1 MKKVADH
8 DPPFLD
14 NKTPLPWIQ
23 AQSKLPIAV
32 LLGKTTPILSR
43 KQGRQRLFSSYL
55 SATKLTKSTDLLDI
69 QQINQ
74 QLAQPDFRLQTIA
87 QLQKDFDRAQVVV
100 SFTFDD
106 ILQQLEA
113 ALNGLSEQHLKQLL
127 YLIDVPEINWNPAEG
142 QSYQQKLAEVILHRE
157 ALKVYLRS
165 KFA

>member
-1 MKKVADH
+1 
-8 DPPFLD
+8 
-14 NKTPLPWIQ
+14 
-23 AQSKLPIAV
+23 
-32 LLGKTTPILSR
+32 
-43 KQGRQRLFSSYL
+43 
-55 SATKLTKSTDLLDI
+55 LLDI

-106 ILQQLEA
+106 VLQQLEA

-142 QSYQQKLAEVILHRE
+142 QSHQQKLAEVILHRE

>member
-1 MKKVADH
+1 M
-8 DPPFLD
+8 
-14 NKTPLPWIQ
+14 
-23 AQSKLPIAV
+23 
-32 LLGKTTPILSR
+32 PILLR
-43 KQGRQRLFSSYL
+43 KQGHQRLFSSYL

-74 QLAQPDFRLQTIA
+74 QLTQPDFRLQTIA

-127 YLIDVPEINWNPAEG
+127 YLIDVPEIDWNQAEG

>member
-1 MKKVADH
+1 M
-8 DPPFLD
+8 
-14 NKTPLPWIQ
+14 
-23 AQSKLPIAV
+23 
-32 LLGKTTPILSR
+32 
-43 KQGRQRLFSSYL
+43 
-55 SATKLTKSTDLLDI
+55 LDI

>member
-1 MKKVADH
+1 M
-8 DPPFLD
+8 
-14 NKTPLPWIQ
+14 
-23 AQSKLPIAV
+23 
-32 LLGKTTPILSR
+32 PILLR
-43 KQGRQRLFSSYL
+43 KQGHQRLFSSYL

-74 QLAQPDFRLQTIA
+74 QLTQPDFRLQTIA

-113 ALNGLSEQHLKQLL
+113 ALNRLSEQHLKQLL
-127 YLIDVPEINWNPAEG
+127 YLIDVPEIDWNQAEG